1 MTLCWHLYY
10 FKHTNQMLW
19 RWDGRLDRHG
29 SRPSGTV
36 EDDVSFG
43 REERIDANKAQPKH
57 QGLKKSSS
65 RDSQGAAVFLD
76 RPYHQA
82 SPRSHWAM
90 SLSSTNAPGC
100 IHSYLGIHATS
111 CRLVNEHRFACSLC
125 DTHGMKDET
134 VTQGNVSFR
143 RLP

>member
-1 MTLCWHLYY
+1 MFWL
-10 FKHTNQMLW
+10 
-19 RWDGRLDRHG
+19 WDGRLDRHG

-76 RPYHQA
+76 RPYHQT
-82 SPRSHWAM
+82 SPRSH
-90 SLSSTNAPGC
+90 
-100 IHSYLGIHATS
+100 
-111 CRLVNEHRFACSLC
+111 
-125 DTHGMKDET
+125 
-134 VTQGNVSFR
+134 
-143 RLP
+143 